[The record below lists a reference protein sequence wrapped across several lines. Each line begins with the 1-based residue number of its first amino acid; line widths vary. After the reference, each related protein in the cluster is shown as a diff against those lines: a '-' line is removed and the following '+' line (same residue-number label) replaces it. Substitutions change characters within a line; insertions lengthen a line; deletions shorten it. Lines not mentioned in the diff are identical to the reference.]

1 MNGGTLNIV
10 YDTISIVVGGSAVL
24 TTVIIYIRARV
35 KKAEADGA
43 AQITKEAISS
53 LKATV
58 GALKE
63 QNELQAKEMSEQS
76 DKIEHLSG
84 TVNTLK
90 DVPLAKIEKHMED
103 TNTILRALL
112 PLIPTSVERTVTE
125 QTRVTQQ

>member
-1 MNGGTLNIV
+1 MSVDSLTLASEVVAI
-10 YDTISIVVGGSAVL
+10 IVGGGGIV
-24 TTVIIYIRARV
+24 TTIVIYLRARITR
-35 KKAEADGA
+35 AEAEGA
-43 AQITKEAISS
+43 AQITKEAITS

-63 QNELQAKEMSEQS
+63 QNELQAKEMSDQS

-90 DVPLAKIEKHMED
+90 DIPLAKIEKHMED
-103 TNTILRALL
+103 TNQILKALL

-125 QTRVTQQ
+125 QTRVTQ

>member
-1 MNGGTLNIV
+1 MELGTV
-10 YDTISIVVGGSAVL
+10 RVVSDSIAIIVGGSAII

-43 AQITKEAISS
+43 AQITQEAISS

-63 QNELQAKEMSEQS
+63 QNELQAQEMGVQS
-76 DKIEHLSG
+76 DKIEQLSG

-90 DVPLAKIEKHMED
+90 DIPLAKIEKHMED
-103 TNTILRALL
+103 TNTILKALL

-125 QTRVTQQ
+125 QTRVTQ